1 MEGPHGN
8 GDGAVIQRRL
18 SRHHQ
23 SCTQRR
29 GQPNR
34 LLRLSRSHCPRHSRP
49 SRLHPRKVPHHS
61 LSLSLSLLFMFLFF
75 YFYRQM
81 LICLKYQLRIR
92 IRTSLSLLC
101 LPFLNNPGRPYNS
114 CPLFMLLSSIYYFLS
129 LILFF
134 YQLPTHSL
142 LLVKNH
148 KIISITQ

>member
-1 MEGPHGN
+1 MAYKINALIIKHFNFHNILQRHFVSP
-8 GDGAVIQRRL
+8 GD
-18 SRHHQ
+18 
-23 SCTQRR
+23 
-29 GQPNR
+29 
-34 LLRLSRSHCPRHSRP
+34 
-49 SRLHPRKVPHHS
+49 PHHS
-61 LSLSLSLLFMFLFF
+61 LSLSLSLLFKFLFF

-101 LPFLNNPGRPYNS
+101 FPFLNNPGRPYNS